1 MELLS
6 YVLAPYW
13 TFATFQTLI
22 AIENKKKFQNK
33 KI

>member
-13 TFATFQTLI
+13 TVATFQTLT
-22 AIENKKKFQNK
+22 AIENKKIVQNK
-33 KI
+33 KN